1 MDYTFNKTLKGIT
14 YEDALVKVTDELKKE
29 GFGVITEIDVKET
42 FKKKL
47 DLDFRKY
54 KILGACNP
62 GFAHKAI
69 EAESR
74 IGAFLPCNVIVQ
86 ENENGDID
94 VSSVDP
100 EASMSSVNNAELGG
114 IASQVRNKLKKVI
127 ASL

>member
-1 MDYTFNKTLKGIT
+1 MEYTFNKTLKGIS
-14 YEDALVKVTDELKKE
+14 YEDAIVKVTEELKKE
-29 GFGVITEIDVKET
+29 GFGIITEIDVKET

-47 DLDFRKY
+47 DLDFRNY

-86 ENENGDID
+86 EIVTGDIE
-94 VSSVDP
+94 VSAVDP
-100 EASMSSVNNAELGG
+100 EASMSSVENPNLGS
-114 IASQVRNKLKKVI
+114 IAGEVRDKMKKVI
-127 ASL
+127 SSL